1 MVDLQGTELSPLDER
16 LLSHPATGGVIL
28 FARNFESIAQL
39 NRLIVRIHELRS
51 PQLLVAVDQE
61 GGRVQRFRDGFT
73 RLPPAASVLAASR
86 RAGVEPIAAA
96 RELGWLM
103 AAELRAVGV
112 DFSFAPVLDLDHGVS
127 AVIGDRAFAANPAE
141 VARLAGAWM
150 AGAREAG
157 MISVGKHFPGHGAVE
172 ADSHTDLPLDAR
184 DFDRIACHDL
194 HPFARLIDDGL
205 EAIMP
210 AHVVYTGC
218 DDRPAG
224 FSSFWLRRVLR
235 ERLGFQG
242 VIFSDDLSMA
252 AAETVGDP
260 AERARVALAAG
271 CDMVLVCNDPDAAL
285 IVLDALRSYQD
296 PVARS
301 RMARLHGRTA
311 PTWDRLRQ
319 QPRWRRAVGIAGALI
334 DEGTLPL
341 DLGDG
346 MGRGAPGPDTLAP
359 GTPSADV
366 QGQGERRQEDP
377 E

>member
-1 MVDLQGTELSPLDER
+1 MTPHGPVMVDLQGPELGPLDER

-28 FARNFESIAQL
+28 FARNFESLPQL
-39 NRLIVRIHELRS
+39 QRLIRRIHELRS

-61 GGRVQRFRDGFT
+61 GGRVQRFRAGFT
-73 RLPPAASVLAASR
+73 RLPAAARIMAASR
-86 RAGVEPIAAA
+86 VAGTEPAVAA

-103 AAELRAVGV
+103 ASELRAVGV
-112 DFSFAPVLDLDHGVS
+112 DFSFAPVLDLEHGVS
-127 AVIGDRAFAANPAE
+127 AVIGDRAFAATPAE

-150 AGAREAG
+150 AGARDAG
-157 MISVGKHFPGHGAVE
+157 MISVGKHFPGHGAVA
-172 ADSHTDLPLDAR
+172 ADSHTDLPLDTR
-184 DFDRIACHDL
+184 DFDHIACQDL

-224 FSSFWLRRVLR
+224 FSAFWLQRVLR

-252 AAETVGDP
+252 AAERIGDP
-260 AERARVALAAG
+260 AERARIALAAG

-285 IVLDALRSYQD
+285 GVLDALRDYQD

-301 RMARLHGRTA
+301 RMARLHGRPA
-311 PTWDRLRQ
+311 PTWEKLRQ
-319 QPRWRRAVGIAGALI
+319 KPRWRRAVELAAALCE
-334 DEGTLPL
+334 DGTLPL
-341 DLGDG
+341 DLGDT
-346 MGRGAPGPDTLAP
+346 MGRGSPDAAPA
-359 GTPSADV
+359 
-366 QGQGERRQEDP
+366 QHERRQEDP